1 MVSRSMASREGKRR
15 AATRL
20 QLMSW
25 STPVVWPAGVR
36 MGTTSIDFVR

>member
-1 MVSRSMASREGKRR
+1 MVSRSMASTEGKCRE
-15 AATRL
+15 ATRL

-25 STPVVWPAGVR
+25 STPMVSPAGVR